1 MKKDPHARLK
11 TVSAETKDI
20 LAELEKDYV
29 APEKKEVKKDVC
41 FLLISPAYFALHIIT

>member
-20 LAELEKDYV
+20 LHELERDYK
-29 APEKKEVKKDVC
+29 APEVKETKKEVSIIILNC
-41 FLLISPAYFALHIIT
+41 YFSLN